1 MHAQLSW
8 FGNAMVS
15 LQLNGR
21 DALMQIEKPVSGES
35 TEPRLEE
42 VFSYRLPVGDWSA
55 AGEV

>member
-1 MHAQLSW
+1 MHAQSW
-8 FGNAMVS
+8 FGNAVAS

-21 DALMQIEKPVSGES
+21 DALMHIEKPVSCES